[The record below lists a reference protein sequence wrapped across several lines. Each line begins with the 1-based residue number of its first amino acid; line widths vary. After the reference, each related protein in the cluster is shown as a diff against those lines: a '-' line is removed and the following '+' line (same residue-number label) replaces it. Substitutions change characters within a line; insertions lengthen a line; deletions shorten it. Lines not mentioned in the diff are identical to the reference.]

1 MVRPAHLRLEG
12 GSSLSTPAQLGYRMP
27 AEWEPH
33 AGTWLTWPRREGI
46 SFPDLYDRIL
56 PVLAAMVRA
65 LAEDEGVFINVWDA
79 AMETEVRTVL
89 SEHDALNDRVEFH
102 HHPAYEP
109 WCRDHG
115 PVFIVNDSERA
126 VVNWGYNAWGE
137 KYPPYDLDNA
147 IPERIATARALPCF
161 TPDMILEG
169 GSIEVNGQGTLI
181 TTESCLLNPNRNP
194 ALDRAAI
201 EQQLRDYLGVRNI
214 LWLGDGIVGDDTD
227 GHVDDLTRFVDTQT
241 VVTAVEPDPQDPNH
255 VSLQANLE
263 RLQAMRTEDGT
274 PLRVIELPMPEP
286 VWHQGERMPAS
297 YANFY
302 IGNRTVLMPA
312 YGQPRDA
319 AAQTILQQCFPDRR
333 VLALDSSDLIWGLGS
348 FHCLT
353 VQEPMVSL

>member
-1 MVRPAHLRLEG
+1 MVRLAHLRLEG

-33 AGTWLTWPRREGI
+33 VGTWLTWPRREGI
-46 SFPDLYDRIL
+46 SFPDLYDRI
-56 PVLAAMVRA
+56 PPILAAMVRA

-79 AMETEVRTVL
+79 TMEAEVRSVL
-89 SEHDALNDRVEFH
+89 TQHDALNDRVEFH

-115 PVFIVNDSERA
+115 PVFVVNTSQRA
-126 VVNWGYNAWGE
+126 VLNWGYNAWGE

-147 IPERIATARALPCF
+147 VPEHIASVRGLPCF

-201 EQQLRDYLGVRNI
+201 EQRLSDYLGVRKV
-214 LWLGDGIVGDDTD
+214 LWLGKGIAGDDTD
-227 GHVDDLTRFVDTQT
+227 GHVDDLTRFVDAQT
-241 VVTAVEPDPQDPNH
+241 VVTAVEPDSQHPNH
-255 VSLQANLE
+255 PPLQVNLQ
-263 RLQAMRTEDGT
+263 RLQAMCTQNGDS
-274 PLRVIELPMPEP
+274 LRVIELPMPKP
-286 VWHQGERMPAS
+286 VLDQGERLPAS

-312 YGQPRDA
+312 FGQSRDA
-319 AAQTILQQCFPDRR
+319 DAQAILQQCFPSRR
-333 VLALDSSDLIWGLGS
+333 VLPLDSTDLIRGLGS

-353 VQEPMVSL
+353 QQEPWG

>member
-1 MVRPAHLRLEG
+1 MVRLAHLRLEG

-46 SFPDLYDRIL
+46 SFPDLYDRI
-56 PVLAAMVRA
+56 PPILAAMVRA

-79 AMETEVRTVL
+79 TMEAEVRSVL
-89 SEHDALNDRVEFH
+89 TQHDALNDRVEFH

-115 PVFIVNDSERA
+115 PVFVVNTSQRA
-126 VVNWGYNAWGE
+126 VLNWGYNAWGE

-147 IPERIATARALPCF
+147 VPEHIASVRGLPCF

-201 EQQLRDYLGVRNI
+201 EQRLSDYLGVRKV
-214 LWLGDGIVGDDTD
+214 LWLGEGIAGDDTD
-227 GHVDDLTRFVDTQT
+227 GHVDDLTRFVDAQT
-241 VVTAVEPDPQDPNH
+241 VVTAVEPDSQHPNH
-255 VSLQANLE
+255 PPLQVNLQ
-263 RLQAMRTEDGT
+263 RLQAMCTQDGDS
-274 PLRVIELPMPEP
+274 LRVIELPMPKP
-286 VWHQGERMPAS
+286 VLDQGERLPAS

-312 YGQPRDA
+312 FGQSRDA
-319 AAQTILQQCFPDRR
+319 DAQAILQQCFPSRR
-333 VLALDSSDLIWGLGS
+333 VLPLDSTDLIRGLGS

-353 VQEPMVSL
+353 QQEPWG

>member
-1 MVRPAHLRLEG
+1 MVRLAHLRLEG

-46 SFPDLYDRIL
+46 SFPDLYDRI
-56 PVLAAMVRA
+56 PPILAAMVRA

-79 AMETEVRTVL
+79 TMEAEVRSVL
-89 SEHDALNDRVEFH
+89 TQHDALNDRVEFH

-115 PVFIVNDSERA
+115 PVFVVNTSQRA
-126 VVNWGYNAWGE
+126 VLNWGYNAWGE

-147 IPERIATARALPCF
+147 VPEHIASVRGLPCF

-201 EQQLRDYLGVRNI
+201 EQRLSDYLGVRKV
-214 LWLGDGIVGDDTD
+214 LWLGEGITGDDTD
-227 GHVDDLTRFVDTQT
+227 GHVDDLTRFVDAQT
-241 VVTAVEPDPQDPNH
+241 VVTAVEPDSQHPNH
-255 VSLQANLE
+255 PPLQVNLQ
-263 RLQAMRTEDGT
+263 RLQAMCTQDGNS
-274 PLRVIELPMPEP
+274 LRVIELPMPEP
-286 VWHQGERMPAS
+286 VLDQGERLPAS

-312 YGQPRDA
+312 FGQSRDA
-319 AAQTILQQCFPDRR
+319 DAQAILQQCFPSRR
-333 VLALDSSDLIWGLGS
+333 VLPLDSTDLIRGLGS

-353 VQEPMVSL
+353 QQEPWG

>member
-1 MVRPAHLRLEG
+1 MVRLAHLRLEG

-46 SFPDLYDRIL
+46 SFPDLYDRI
-56 PVLAAMVRA
+56 PPILAAMVRA

-79 AMETEVRTVL
+79 TMEAEVRSVL
-89 SEHDALNDRVEFH
+89 TQHDALNDRVEFH

-115 PVFIVNDSERA
+115 PVFVVNTSQRA
-126 VVNWGYNAWGE
+126 VLNWGYNAWGE

-147 IPERIATARALPCF
+147 VPEHIASVRGLPCF

-194 ALDRAAI
+194 ALDRTAI
-201 EQQLRDYLGVRNI
+201 EQRLSDYLGVRKV
-214 LWLGDGIVGDDTD
+214 LWLGEGIAGDDTD
-227 GHVDDLTRFVDTQT
+227 GHVDDLTRFVDAQT
-241 VVTAVEPDPQDPNH
+241 VVTAVEPDSQHPNH
-255 VSLQANLE
+255 PPLQVNLQ
-263 RLQAMRTEDGT
+263 RLQAMCTQDGDS
-274 PLRVIELPMPEP
+274 LRVIELPMPKP
-286 VWHQGERMPAS
+286 VLDQGERLPAS

-312 YGQPRDA
+312 FGQSRDA
-319 AAQTILQQCFPDRR
+319 DAQAILQQCFPSRR
-333 VLALDSSDLIWGLGS
+333 VLPLDSTHLIRGLGS

-353 VQEPMVSL
+353 QQEPWG

>member
-1 MVRPAHLRLEG
+1 MVRLAHLRLEG

-46 SFPDLYDRIL
+46 SFPDLYDRI
-56 PVLAAMVRA
+56 PPILAAMVRA

-79 AMETEVRTVL
+79 TMEAEVRSVL
-89 SEHDALNDRVEFH
+89 TQHDALNDRVEFH

-115 PVFIVNDSERA
+115 PVFVVNASQRA
-126 VVNWGYNAWGE
+126 VLNWGYNAWGE

-147 IPERIATARALPCF
+147 VPEHIASVRGLPCF
-161 TPDMILEG
+161 TPYMILEG

-181 TTESCLLNPNRNP
+181 TTEGCLLNPNRNP
-194 ALDRAAI
+194 TLDRAAI
-201 EQQLRDYLGVRNI
+201 EQRLYDYLGVRKI
-214 LWLGDGIVGDDTD
+214 LWLGEGIVGDDTD
-227 GHVDDLTRFVDTQT
+227 GHVDNLTRFVDAQT
-241 VVTAVEPDPQDPNH
+241 VVTAVEPNLQDPNH
-255 VSLQANLE
+255 PPLQANLQ
-263 RLQAMRTEDGT
+263 RLQAMCTQNGD

-286 VWHQGERMPAS
+286 VLDQGERLPAS

-312 YGQPRDA
+312 FGQSRDA
-319 AAQTILQQCFPDRR
+319 NAQAILQQCFPSRR
-333 VLALDSSDLIWGLGS
+333 VLPLDSTDLIRGLGS

-353 VQEPMVSL
+353 QQEPWG

>member
-1 MVRPAHLRLEG
+1 MVRLAHLRLEG

-46 SFPDLYDRIL
+46 SFPDLYDRI
-56 PVLAAMVRA
+56 PPILAAMVRA

-79 AMETEVRTVL
+79 TMEAEVRSVL
-89 SEHDALNDRVEFH
+89 TQHDALNDRVEFH

-115 PVFIVNDSERA
+115 PVFVVNTSQRA
-126 VVNWGYNAWGE
+126 VLNWGYNAWGE

-147 IPERIATARALPCF
+147 VPEHIASARGLPCF

-194 ALDRAAI
+194 ALDRTAI
-201 EQQLRDYLGVRNI
+201 EQRLSDYLGVRKV
-214 LWLGDGIVGDDTD
+214 LWLGEGIAGDDTD
-227 GHVDDLTRFVDTQT
+227 GHVDDLTRFVDAQT
-241 VVTAVEPDPQDPNH
+241 VVTAVEPDSQHPNH
-255 VSLQANLE
+255 PPLQVNLQ
-263 RLQAMRTEDGT
+263 RLQAMCTQDGDS
-274 PLRVIELPMPEP
+274 LRVIELPMPKP
-286 VWHQGERMPAS
+286 VLDQGERLPAS

-312 YGQPRDA
+312 FGQSRDA
-319 AAQTILQQCFPDRR
+319 DAQAILQQCFPSRR
-333 VLALDSSDLIWGLGS
+333 VLPLDSTDLIRGLGS

-353 VQEPMVSL
+353 QQEPWG

>member
-46 SFPDLYDRIL
+46 SFPDLYDRI
-56 PVLAAMVRA
+56 PPILAAMVRA

-79 AMETEVRTVL
+79 TMEAEVRSVL
-89 SEHDALNDRVEFH
+89 TQHDALNDRVEFH

-115 PVFIVNDSERA
+115 PVFVVNTSQRA
-126 VVNWGYNAWGE
+126 VLNWGYNAWGE

-147 IPERIATARALPCF
+147 VPEHIASVRGLPCF

-201 EQQLRDYLGVRNI
+201 EQRLSDYLGVRKV
-214 LWLGDGIVGDDTD
+214 LWLGEGITGDDTD
-227 GHVDDLTRFVDTQT
+227 GHVDDLTRFVDAQT
-241 VVTAVEPDPQDPNH
+241 VVTAVEPDSQHPNH
-255 VSLQANLE
+255 PPLQVNLQ
-263 RLQAMRTEDGT
+263 RLQAMCTQDGNS
-274 PLRVIELPMPEP
+274 LRVIELPMPEP
-286 VWHQGERMPAS
+286 VLDQGERLPAS

-312 YGQPRDA
+312 FGQSRDA
-319 AAQTILQQCFPDRR
+319 DAQAILQQCFPSRR
-333 VLALDSSDLIWGLGS
+333 VLPLDSTNLIRGLGS

-353 VQEPMVSL
+353 QQEPWG

>member
-1 MVRPAHLRLEG
+1 MVRLAHLRLEG

-46 SFPDLYDRIL
+46 SFPDLYDRI
-56 PVLAAMVRA
+56 PPILAAMVRA

-79 AMETEVRTVL
+79 TMEAEVRSVL
-89 SEHDALNDRVEFH
+89 TQHDALNDRVEFH

-115 PVFIVNDSERA
+115 PVFVVNASQRA
-126 VVNWGYNAWGE
+126 VLNWGYNAWGE
-137 KYPPYDLDNA
+137 KYPPHDLDNA
-147 IPERIATARALPCF
+147 VPEHIASVRGLPCF

-201 EQQLRDYLGVRNI
+201 EQRLSDYLGVRKV
-214 LWLGDGIVGDDTD
+214 LWLGEGIVGDDTD
-227 GHVDDLTRFVDTQT
+227 GHMDDLTRFVDAQT
-241 VVTAVEPDPQDPNH
+241 VVTAVEPNPQDPNH
-255 VSLQANLE
+255 PPLQVNLQ
-263 RLQAMRTEDGT
+263 RLQAMRTQDGDS
-274 PLRVIELPMPEP
+274 LRVIELPMPEP
-286 VWHQGERMPAS
+286 VLDQGERLPAS

-312 YGQPRDA
+312 FGQSRDA
-319 AAQTILQQCFPDRR
+319 DAQAILQQCFPSRR
-333 VLALDSSDLIWGLGS
+333 VLPLDSTDLIRGLGS

-353 VQEPMVSL
+353 QQEPWG

>member
-1 MVRPAHLRLEG
+1 MVRLAHLRLEG

-33 AGTWLTWPRREGI
+33 VGTWLTWPRREGI
-46 SFPDLYDRIL
+46 SFPDLYDRI
-56 PVLAAMVRA
+56 PPILAAMVRA

-79 AMETEVRTVL
+79 TMEAEVRSVL
-89 SEHDALNDRVEFH
+89 TQHDALNDRVEFH

-115 PVFIVNDSERA
+115 PVFVVNTSQRA
-126 VVNWGYNAWGE
+126 VLNWGYNAWGE

-147 IPERIATARALPCF
+147 VPEHIASVRGLPCF

-194 ALDRAAI
+194 ALDRTAI
-201 EQQLRDYLGVRNI
+201 EQRLSDYLGVRKV
-214 LWLGDGIVGDDTD
+214 LWLGEGIAGDDTD
-227 GHVDDLTRFVDTQT
+227 GHVDDLTRFVDAQT
-241 VVTAVEPDPQDPNH
+241 VVTAVEPDSQHPNH
-255 VSLQANLE
+255 PPLQVNLQ
-263 RLQAMRTEDGT
+263 RLQAMCTQDGDS
-274 PLRVIELPMPEP
+274 LRVIELPMPEP
-286 VWHQGERMPAS
+286 VLDQGERLPAS

-312 YGQPRDA
+312 FGQSRDA
-319 AAQTILQQCFPDRR
+319 DAQAILQQCFPSRR
-333 VLALDSSDLIWGLGS
+333 VLPLDSTDLIRGLGS

-353 VQEPMVSL
+353 QQEPWG

>member
-1 MVRPAHLRLEG
+1 MVRLAHLRLEG

-46 SFPDLYDRIL
+46 SFPDLYDRI
-56 PVLAAMVRA
+56 PPILAAMVRA

-79 AMETEVRTVL
+79 TMEAEVRSVL
-89 SEHDALNDRVEFH
+89 TQHDALNDRVEFH

-115 PVFIVNDSERA
+115 PVFVVNTSQRA
-126 VVNWGYNAWGE
+126 VLNWGYNAWGE

-147 IPERIATARALPCF
+147 VPEHIASVRGLPCF

-201 EQQLRDYLGVRNI
+201 EQRLSDYLGVRKV
-214 LWLGDGIVGDDTD
+214 LWLGEGIAGDDTD
-227 GHVDDLTRFVDTQT
+227 GHVDDLTRFVDAQT
-241 VVTAVEPDPQDPNH
+241 VVTAVEPDSQHPNH
-255 VSLQANLE
+255 PPLQVNLQ
-263 RLQAMRTEDGT
+263 RLQAMCTQDGNS
-274 PLRVIELPMPEP
+274 LRVIELPMPEP
-286 VWHQGERMPAS
+286 VLDQGERLPAS

-312 YGQPRDA
+312 FGQSRDA
-319 AAQTILQQCFPDRR
+319 DAQAILQQCFPSRR
-333 VLALDSSDLIWGLGS
+333 VLPLDSTNLIRGLGS

-353 VQEPMVSL
+353 QQEPWG

>member
-46 SFPDLYDRIL
+46 SFPDLYDRI
-56 PVLAAMVRA
+56 PPILAAMVRA

-79 AMETEVRTVL
+79 TMEAEVRSVL
-89 SEHDALNDRVEFH
+89 TQHDALNDRVEFH

-115 PVFIVNDSERA
+115 PVFVVNATQRA
-126 VVNWGYNAWGE
+126 VLNWGYNAWGE

-147 IPERIATARALPCF
+147 VPEHIASVRGLPCF

-201 EQQLRDYLGVRNI
+201 EQRLSDYLGVRKV
-214 LWLGDGIVGDDTD
+214 LWLGEGIAGDDTD
-227 GHVDDLTRFVDTQT
+227 GHVDDLTRFVDAQT
-241 VVTAVEPDPQDPNH
+241 VVTAVEPDSQHPNH
-255 VSLQANLE
+255 PPLQVNLQ
-263 RLQAMRTEDGT
+263 RLQAMCTQDGNS
-274 PLRVIELPMPEP
+274 LRVIELPMPEP
-286 VWHQGERMPAS
+286 VLDQGERLPAS

-312 YGQPRDA
+312 FGQSRDA
-319 AAQTILQQCFPDRR
+319 DAQAILQQCFPSRR
-333 VLALDSSDLIWGLGS
+333 VLPLDSTNLIRGLGS

-353 VQEPMVSL
+353 QQEPWG

>member
-1 MVRPAHLRLEG
+1 MVRLAHLRLEG

-46 SFPDLYDRIL
+46 SFPDLYDRI
-56 PVLAAMVRA
+56 PPILAAMVRA

-79 AMETEVRTVL
+79 TMEAEVRSVL
-89 SEHDALNDRVEFH
+89 TQHDALNDRVEFH

-115 PVFIVNDSERA
+115 PVFVVNTSQRA
-126 VVNWGYNAWGE
+126 VLNWGYNAWGE

-147 IPERIATARALPCF
+147 VPEHIASVRGLPCF

-201 EQQLRDYLGVRNI
+201 EQRLSDYLGVRKV
-214 LWLGDGIVGDDTD
+214 LWLGEGIAGDDTD
-227 GHVDDLTRFVDTQT
+227 GHVDDLTRFVDAQT
-241 VVTAVEPDPQDPNH
+241 VVTAVEPDSQHPNH
-255 VSLQANLE
+255 PPLQVNLQ
-263 RLQAMRTEDGT
+263 RLQAMCTQDGDS
-274 PLRVIELPMPEP
+274 LRVIELPMPEP
-286 VWHQGERMPAS
+286 VLDQGERLPAS

-312 YGQPRDA
+312 FGQSRDA
-319 AAQTILQQCFPDRR
+319 DAQAILQQCFPSRR
-333 VLALDSSDLIWGLGS
+333 VLPLDSTHLIRGLGS

-353 VQEPMVSL
+353 QQEPWG

>member
-46 SFPDLYDRIL
+46 SFPDLYDRI
-56 PVLAAMVRA
+56 PPILAAMVRA

-79 AMETEVRTVL
+79 TMEAEVRSVL
-89 SEHDALNDRVEFH
+89 TQHDALNDRVEFH

-115 PVFIVNDSERA
+115 PVFIVNDTQRA
-126 VVNWGYNAWGE
+126 VLNWGYNAWGE

-147 IPERIATARALPCF
+147 VPEQIASVRGLPCF

-201 EQQLRDYLGVRNI
+201 EQRLSDYLGVRKV
-214 LWLGDGIVGDDTD
+214 LWLGEGIAGDDTD
-227 GHVDDLTRFVDTQT
+227 GHVDDLTRFVDAQT
-241 VVTAVEPDPQDPNH
+241 VVAAVEPDSQHPNH
-255 VSLQANLE
+255 PPLQVNLQ
-263 RLQAMRTEDGT
+263 RLQAMCTQDGNS
-274 PLRVIELPMPEP
+274 LRVIELPMPEP
-286 VWHQGERMPAS
+286 VLDQGERLPAS

-312 YGQPRDA
+312 FGQSRDA
-319 AAQTILQQCFPDRR
+319 DAQAILQQCFPSRR
-333 VLALDSSDLIWGLGS
+333 VLPLDSTNLIRGLGS

-353 VQEPMVSL
+353 QQEPWG

>member
-1 MVRPAHLRLEG
+1 MVRLAHLRLEG

-33 AGTWLTWPRREGI
+33 VGTWLTWPRREGI
-46 SFPDLYDRIL
+46 SFPDLYDRI
-56 PVLAAMVRA
+56 PPILAAMVRA

-79 AMETEVRTVL
+79 TMEAEVRSALTQ
-89 SEHDALNDRVEFH
+89 HDALNDRVEFH

-115 PVFIVNDSERA
+115 PVFVVNTSQRA
-126 VVNWGYNAWGE
+126 VLNWGYNAWGE

-147 IPERIATARALPCF
+147 VPEHIASVRGLPCF

-201 EQQLRDYLGVRNI
+201 EQRLSDYLGVRKV
-214 LWLGDGIVGDDTD
+214 LWLGEGIAGDDTD
-227 GHVDDLTRFVDTQT
+227 GHVDDLTRFVDAQT
-241 VVTAVEPDPQDPNH
+241 VVTAVEPDSQHPNH
-255 VSLQANLE
+255 PPLQVNLQ
-263 RLQAMRTEDGT
+263 RLQAMCTQDGDS
-274 PLRVIELPMPEP
+274 LRVIELPMPEP
-286 VWHQGERMPAS
+286 VLDQGERLPAS

-312 YGQPRDA
+312 FGQSRDA
-319 AAQTILQQCFPDRR
+319 DAQAILQQCFPSRR
-333 VLALDSSDLIWGLGS
+333 VLPLDSTDLIRGLGS

-353 VQEPMVSL
+353 QQEPWG

>member
-1 MVRPAHLRLEG
+1 MVRLAHLRLEG

-46 SFPDLYDRIL
+46 SFPDLYDRI
-56 PVLAAMVRA
+56 PPILAAMVRA

-79 AMETEVRTVL
+79 TMEAEVRSVL
-89 SEHDALNDRVEFH
+89 TQHDALNDRVEFH

-115 PVFIVNDSERA
+115 PVFVVNTSQRA
-126 VVNWGYNAWGE
+126 VLNWGYNAWGE

-147 IPERIATARALPCF
+147 VPEHIASVRGLPCF

-201 EQQLRDYLGVRNI
+201 EQRLSDYLGVRKV
-214 LWLGDGIVGDDTD
+214 LWLGEGIAGDDTD
-227 GHVDDLTRFVDTQT
+227 GHVDDLTRFVDAQT
-241 VVTAVEPDPQDPNH
+241 VVTAVEPDSQHPNH
-255 VSLQANLE
+255 PPLQVNLQ
-263 RLQAMRTEDGT
+263 RLQAMCTQDGNS
-274 PLRVIELPMPEP
+274 LRVIELPMPKP
-286 VWHQGERMPAS
+286 VLDKGERLPAS

-312 YGQPRDA
+312 FGQSRDA
-319 AAQTILQQCFPDRR
+319 DAQAILQQCFPSRR
-333 VLALDSSDLIWGLGS
+333 VLPLDSTDLIRGLGS

-353 VQEPMVSL
+353 QQEPWG

>member
-1 MVRPAHLRLEG
+1 MVRLAHLRLEG

-33 AGTWLTWPRREGI
+33 VGTWLTWPRREGI
-46 SFPDLYDRIL
+46 SFPDLYDRI
-56 PVLAAMVRA
+56 PPILAAMVRA

-79 AMETEVRTVL
+79 TMEAEVRSVL
-89 SEHDALNDRVEFH
+89 TQHDALNDRVEFH

-115 PVFIVNDSERA
+115 PVFVVNTSQRA
-126 VVNWGYNAWGE
+126 VLNWGYNAWGE

-147 IPERIATARALPCF
+147 VPEHIASVRGLPCF

-201 EQQLRDYLGVRNI
+201 EQRLSDYLGVRKV
-214 LWLGDGIVGDDTD
+214 LWLGEGIAGDDTD
-227 GHVDDLTRFVDTQT
+227 GHVDDLTRFADAQT
-241 VVTAVEPDPQDPNH
+241 VVTAVEPDSQHPNH
-255 VSLQANLE
+255 PPLQVNLQ
-263 RLQAMRTEDGT
+263 RLQAMCTQDGDS
-274 PLRVIELPMPEP
+274 LRVIELPMPEP
-286 VWHQGERMPAS
+286 VLDQGERLPAS

-312 YGQPRDA
+312 FGQSRDA
-319 AAQTILQQCFPDRR
+319 DAQAILQQCFPSRR
-333 VLALDSSDLIWGLGS
+333 VLPLDSTDLIRGLGS

-353 VQEPMVSL
+353 QQEPWG

>member
-1 MVRPAHLRLEG
+1 MVRLAHLRLEG

-46 SFPDLYDRIL
+46 SFPELYDRI
-56 PVLAAMVRA
+56 PPILAAMVRA

-79 AMETEVRTVL
+79 TMEAEVRSVL
-89 SEHDALNDRVEFH
+89 TQHDALNDRVEFH

-115 PVFIVNDSERA
+115 PVFIVNDTQRA
-126 VVNWGYNAWGE
+126 VLNWGYNAWGG

-147 IPERIATARALPCF
+147 VPEQIASVRGLPCF

-181 TTESCLLNPNRNP
+181 TTESCLLKPNRNP

-201 EQQLRDYLGVRNI
+201 EQRLSDYLGVRKV
-214 LWLGDGIVGDDTD
+214 LWLGEGIAGDDTD
-227 GHVDDLTRFVDTQT
+227 GHVDDLTRFVDAQI
-241 VVTAVEPDPQDPNH
+241 VVTAVEPDSQDPNH
-255 VSLQANLE
+255 TPLQENLQ
-263 RLQAMRTEDGT
+263 RLQAMRTQDGD

-286 VWHQGERMPAS
+286 VLHQGERLPAS

-302 IGNRTVLMPA
+302 IGNRTVLMPSF
-312 YGQPRDA
+312 GQSRDA
-319 AAQTILQQCFPDRR
+319 DAQAILKQCFPSRR
-333 VLALDSSDLIWGLGS
+333 VLPLDSIDLIWGLGS

-353 VQEPMVSL
+353 QQEPRG

>member
-12 GSSLSTPAQLGYRMP
+12 GSLLSTPAQLGYRMP

-46 SFPDLYDRIL
+46 SFPDLYDRI
-56 PVLAAMVRA
+56 PPILAAMVRA

-79 AMETEVRTVL
+79 TMEAEVRSVL
-89 SEHDALNDRVEFH
+89 TQHDALNDRVEFH

-115 PVFIVNDSERA
+115 PVFVVNTSQRA
-126 VVNWGYNAWGE
+126 VLNWGYNAWGE

-147 IPERIATARALPCF
+147 VPEHIASVRGLPCF

-194 ALDRAAI
+194 ALDRTAI
-201 EQQLRDYLGVRNI
+201 EQRLSDYLGVRKV
-214 LWLGDGIVGDDTD
+214 LWLGEGIAGDDTD
-227 GHVDDLTRFVDTQT
+227 GHVDDLTRFVDAQT
-241 VVTAVEPDPQDPNH
+241 VVTAVEPDSQHPNH
-255 VSLQANLE
+255 PPLQVNLQ
-263 RLQAMRTEDGT
+263 RLQAMCTQDGDS
-274 PLRVIELPMPEP
+274 LRVIELPMPEP
-286 VWHQGERMPAS
+286 VLDQGERLPAS

-312 YGQPRDA
+312 FGQSRDA
-319 AAQTILQQCFPDRR
+319 DAQAILQQCFPSRR
-333 VLALDSSDLIWGLGS
+333 VLPLDSTDLIRGLGS

-353 VQEPMVSL
+353 QQEPWG

>member
-46 SFPDLYDRIL
+46 SFPDLYDRI
-56 PVLAAMVRA
+56 PPILAAMVRA

-79 AMETEVRTVL
+79 TMEAEVRSVL
-89 SEHDALNDRVEFH
+89 TQHDALNDRVEFH

-115 PVFIVNDSERA
+115 PVFVVNTSQRA
-126 VVNWGYNAWGE
+126 VLNWGYNAWGE

-147 IPERIATARALPCF
+147 VPEHIASVRGLPCF

-201 EQQLRDYLGVRNI
+201 EQRLSDYLGVRKV
-214 LWLGDGIVGDDTD
+214 LWLGEGIAGDDTD
-227 GHVDDLTRFVDTQT
+227 GHVDDLTRFVDAQT
-241 VVTAVEPDPQDPNH
+241 VVTAVEPDSQHPNYPP
-255 VSLQANLE
+255 LQVNLQ
-263 RLQAMRTEDGT
+263 RLQAMCTQDGDS
-274 PLRVIELPMPEP
+274 LRVIELPMPKP
-286 VWHQGERMPAS
+286 VLDKGERLPAS

-312 YGQPRDA
+312 FGQSRDA
-319 AAQTILQQCFPDRR
+319 DAQAILQQCFPSRR
-333 VLALDSSDLIWGLGS
+333 VLPLDSTNLIRGRGS

-353 VQEPMVSL
+353 QQEPRG